1 MSAPHQRSARLE
13 AVIFDVNETLTDL
26 SPLRDAFVR
35 VGLGTSA
42 LRWWFAVVLRDG
54 FALSAVGDTASF
66 GELAATSL
74 DEVAHD
80 SGRELSEGET
90 DVVMDAFAAVP
101 LHSDVAPALERL
113 RNSGVGAYALTNG
126 SSAFARQR
134 LDAGGVLPLF
144 TEVVSVESVGHWKPR
159 LEPYLYA
166 LEVIGRPAAPVALV
180 AAHPWDLHGASSVGL
195 VTGWVNRDARRYPS
209 VFRAPQAQAQDL
221 VTLVDSLLALAE
233 E

>member
-1 MSAPHQRSARLE
+1 MSVAHRRPSRLE

-26 SPLRDAFVR
+26 APLRDAFVR
-35 VGLGTSA
+35 VGLGASA

-54 FALSAVGDTASF
+54 FALGAAGDAARFSD
-66 GELAATSL
+66 LAASSL
-74 DEVAHD
+74 DEVANA

-90 DVVMDAFAAVP
+90 DDVMDAFAAVP

-113 RNSGVGAYALTNG
+113 RDGGVEAFALTNG
-126 SSAFARQR
+126 SGEFARQR
-134 LDAGGVLPLF
+134 LDAGGVLPLL
-144 TEVVSVESVGHWKPR
+144 TEVMSVESVGHWKPR
-159 LEPYLYA
+159 PEPYHHA
-166 LEVIGRPAAPVALV
+166 LEVVGRPAGSVALV

-209 VFRAPQAQAQDL
+209 VFRAPHAQANDL
-221 VTLVDSLLALAE
+221 VTLADSLLAPFE